1 MNKQHYQT
9 LSTVEFHQ
17 DSTKAWLSH
26 FTTYINAS
34 EIENN
39 KPVFDTI
46 DAFMGEEEE
55 SSVTL
60 SDSLEFD
67 SSDYWEAVAE
77 AHDEIMERLCTHLKK
92 QLAPITPDGW
102 RPYFEPGNPD
112 RVYINGTPHH
122 VQGFRI
128 RTVPGFNSG
137 K

>member
-17 DSTKAWLSH
+17 DSTKVWLSH

-39 KPVFDTI
+39 KPVFDAI
-46 DAFMGEEEE
+46 DAFMGKEEN
-55 SSVTL
+55 SVTL
-60 SDSLEFD
+60 PDSLEFD

-77 AHDEIMERLCTHLKK
+77 AHDEIMERLYTHLKK
-92 QLAPITPDGW
+92 QLATITPDGW
-102 RPYFEPGNPD
+102 RPYFEAGNAG
-112 RVYINGTPHH
+112 RLYTNGTPHD

-128 RTVPGFNSG
+128 RTIPGFNSG

>member
-26 FTTYINAS
+26 FTTDIDAS

-39 KPVFDTI
+39 KPVFDAI

-55 SSVTL
+55 SSLTL

-77 AHDEIMERLCTHLKK
+77 AHDEIMERLYMHLKK

-102 RPYFEPGNPD
+102 RPYFEAGNVN
-112 RVYINGTPHH
+112 RVYTYGNPHH
-122 VQGFRI
+122 VQDFRVCTI
-128 RTVPGFNSG
+128 PDHAWER
-137 K
+137 